1 MFFYSLLDE
10 FPRIAMPNRT
20 PALKF
25 AVFTA
30 FMLREMG
37 VRGCIIEPS
46 LMTTTKYGDSG
57 FAVYVLNAR
66 VVIVIA
72 IFASCVGDELRPR
85 LFSWHL

>member
-10 FPRIAMPNRT
+10 FRCIAMPNRT

-30 FMLREMG
+30 LCLEMG

-57 FAVYVLNAR
+57 FAVYVLNPR
-66 VVIVIA
+66 IVVGVT
-72 IFASCVGDELRPR
+72 IFAYRVGDKLLPR
-85 LFSWHL
+85 FFGRQL